1 MAASD
6 PIADVSEAGNRSN
19 MQIRAEQLLTSR
31 LRLRRPRK
39 NGVNAIHAIMSHAQT
54 MQYWSS
60 TPHASLSETAA
71 WFDGM
76 LKADEAGQSD
86 EFVIEYRGEVI
97 GKLGAWRLPEIG
109 FFIRQD
115 HCGRGFGSEALAAF
129 IDYARSRNVPS
140 LLVDVDPDN
149 GACIFVL
156 TNAGFREYRR
166 AFATYAIADRVCDS
180 VYLRLDLLH
189 LS

>member
-1 MAASD
+1 
-6 PIADVSEAGNRSN
+6 
-19 MQIRAEQLLTSR
+19 MQDRAEQLLTPR
-31 LRLRRPRK
+31 LRLRRPRPDD
-39 NGVNAIHAIMSHAQT
+39 VNAIHAIMSHAQT

-60 TPHASLSETAA
+60 LPHASLSETAV

-76 LKADEAGQSD
+76 LSADEAGQSD

-109 FFIRQD
+109 LFIRQD
-115 HCGRGFGSEALAAF
+115 HCGKGLASEALAAF

-140 LLVDVDPDN
+140 LLADVDPHN
-149 GACIFVL
+149 AACLTVL
-156 TNAGFREYRR
+156 TKAGFREYRR
-166 AFATYAIADRVCDS
+166 AFATYTIGDRVCDS
-180 VYLRLDLLH
+180 VYLRLDLLT